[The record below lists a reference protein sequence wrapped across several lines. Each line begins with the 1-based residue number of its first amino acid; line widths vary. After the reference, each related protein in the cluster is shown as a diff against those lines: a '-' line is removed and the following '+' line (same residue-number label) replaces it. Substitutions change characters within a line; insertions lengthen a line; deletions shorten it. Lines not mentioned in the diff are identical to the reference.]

1 MLRDSISHA
10 LGARKTNRC
19 RIFLQT
25 GAGPDLVALPCAAR
39 FVIYAA
45 QVRCNSVYMTSQ
57 VTLPLWAFI
66 LILLFAAVTFASH
79 FLFPSVRWFFR
90 RRMERAVKRL
100 NARLERPIQ
109 PFKLLRRQ
117 DMIQRLVYDPE
128 ITQAIVDHAKAEGV
142 REDVAF
148 ERARRYAK
156 EIVPS
161 FSAWAYFGFAIR
173 AARFLSTSL
182 YRVRMVHKDVGL
194 ADVDPE
200 ATVVFV
206 MNHRSNMDYVLVTY
220 LAADRSA
227 LSYAVGEWARVW
239 PLSRLIRAMGAYFI
253 RRKSRNDLYRK
264 VLAKYVQQATGA
276 GVTQAVFPEGGLSL
290 DGSLASPKVGILKY
304 ILEGALAAKR
314 DVVFVPIALNYDRV
328 LEDTILL
335 RAQAK
340 GERKF
345 HARISV
351 VFTAIL
357 RQIRLRITGK
367 FHRFGYAAVSFGQP
381 LTLSEVSEAESTPD
395 ALSSAIMERIA
406 AAVPVL
412 SVPLISYLLLT
423 NGPMKRDALEIAFAD
438 TLKSLE
444 SAQVHIPRHNRDYAV
459 EYGLRNLRERR
470 LVVENAGQ
478 ISITVGQEALAGFY
492 ANSIRHLF

>member
-1 MLRDSISHA
+1 
-10 LGARKTNRC
+10 
-19 RIFLQT
+19 
-25 GAGPDLVALPCAAR
+25 
-39 FVIYAA
+39 
-45 QVRCNSVYMTSQ
+45 MTSQ
-57 VTLPLWAFI
+57 VTLPLWAFV

-90 RRMERAVKRL
+90 RRMERAVKKL
-100 NARLERPIQ
+100 NERLERPIQ

-128 ITQAIVDHAKAEGV
+128 ITQAIVDHAKEEGV

-173 AARFLSTSL
+173 AARLLSTSL
-182 YRVRMVHKDVGL
+182 YRVRMVHQDSGL
-194 ADVDPE
+194 SQVDPE

-290 DGSLASPKVGILKY
+290 DGSLAVPKVGILKY
-304 ILEGALAAKR
+304 ILEGAEAAKR

-328 LEDTILL
+328 LEDTVLM

-345 HARISV
+345 RARISV
-351 VFTAIL
+351 VFLAIL
-357 RQIRLRITGK
+357 RQIWLRITGK
-367 FHRFGYAAVSFGQP
+367 FHRFGYAAVSFGEP
-381 LTLSEVSEAESTPD
+381 LTLSQVPEEYSTPD
-395 ALSSAIMERIA
+395 AISATIMERIA

-412 SVPLISYLLLT
+412 PVPLISYLLLK
-423 NGPMKRDALEIAFAD
+423 NGTMRRDALEIAFAEMLKQLD
-438 TLKSLE
+438 T
-444 SAQVHIPRHNRDYAV
+444 AQVHVPRNNRDYAV
-459 EYGLRNLRERR
+459 EFGLRNLRERR
-470 LVVENAGQ
+470 MVIEVGEQ
-478 ISITVGQEALAGFY
+478 ISIAPGKEALAGFY
-492 ANSIRHLF
+492 ANSIRHLM

>member
-1 MLRDSISHA
+1 
-10 LGARKTNRC
+10 
-19 RIFLQT
+19 
-25 GAGPDLVALPCAAR
+25 
-39 FVIYAA
+39 
-45 QVRCNSVYMTSQ
+45 MTSQ
-57 VTLPLWAFI
+57 VTLPLWAFL

-128 ITQAIVDHAKAEGV
+128 ITQAIVEHAQEEGV

-161 FSAWAYFGFAIR
+161 FSASVYFGFAIR

-182 YRVRMVHKDVGL
+182 YRVRMVHQDAGL
-194 ADVDPE
+194 AEVDPD

-290 DGSLASPKVGILKY
+290 DGSLAPPKVGILKY
-304 ILEGALAAKR
+304 ILEGATAAKR

-328 LEDTILL
+328 LEDSILL
-335 RAQAK
+335 HAQAT
-340 GERKF
+340 GDRKF
-345 HARISV
+345 RARISV
-351 VFTAIL
+351 VFLAIL

-367 FHRFGYAAVSFGQP
+367 FHRFGYAAVSFGKP
-381 LTLSEVSEAESTPD
+381 LVLSHVALEDSTPD
-395 ALSSAIMERIA
+395 ALSAQIMKRIA
-406 AAVPVL
+406 DAVPVL
-412 SVPLISYLLLT
+412 PVPLIAYLLLEQ
-423 NGPMKRDALEIAFAD
+423 GPMSRAELEIAFASAL
-438 TLKSLE
+438 TRLE
-444 SAQVHIPRHNRDYAV
+444 SAQVHVPRNNRDYAV
-459 EYGLRNLRERR
+459 EFGLRTLRKRG
-470 LVVENAGQ
+470 LVVQTGETLEIATG
-478 ISITVGQEALAGFY
+478 GEALARFY
-492 ANSIRHLF
+492 ANSIRHLM